1 MLLGMN
7 GRNELDKSHKAEW
20 PDGHYWV
27 RFKNVPGAASFVAR
41 RLNGEWVASANS
53 LEYMNENYEVLYRVE
68 SAPEIN
74 SVRFKPLLDDSERL
88 AQASGKITSV
98 EAFFLRSIASN
109 WIGVDEVVICNPNYL
124 AKQVLKALDA
134 IAIVH
139 GNEATTA
146 QFDRE
151 FAELRKRSEG

>member
-7 GRNELDKSHKAEW
+7 GRNELDK
-20 PDGHYWV
+20 
-27 RFKNVPGAASFVAR
+27 
-41 RLNGEWVASANS
+41 
-53 LEYMNENYEVLYRVE
+53 NYEVH
-68 SAPEIN
+68 
-74 SVRFKPLLDDSERL
+74 SERL

-109 WIGVDEVVICNPNYL
+109 WIGVSTCKSPL
-124 AKQVLKALDA
+124 CPLCAPK
-134 IAIVH
+134 

-151 FAELRKRSEG
+151 FAELRKHSEG